1 MGTSPFASKNP
12 FAHLLGRKPSGKKA
26 EEDDRKDDTESK
38 AEDDDADAEEGDETE
53 DEDDKKSKKS
63 KKAEDDSDD
72 GNAEN
77 DDSDGDGDTEEDSDK
92 DNAKKASGGKKGK
105 TYADGRA
112 FERAR
117 CAKIFG
123 CAAAADRPD
132 VAARLAFNT
141 DMNPDAAVE
150 VLTVA
155 AEAGGRQ
162 SSRRTSGLSDRMAS
176 VPNPKVG
183 ATAPQQQ
190 AADPKSPAAVAAA
203 IIEAGKKRRGEK

>member
-38 AEDDDADAEEGDETE
+38 AEDDDADAEEGDDTE

-72 GNAEN
+72 ADAEN
-77 DDSDGDGDTEEDSDK
+77 DDSDGDTEEDSDK

-141 DMNPDAAVE
+141 DMNPDAAIE

-162 SSRRTSGLSDRMAS
+162 SSRRPSGLSERMAS
-176 VPNPKVG
+176 LPTPKVG

-190 AADPKSPAAVAAA
+190 PTDPKSPSAVAAA
-203 IIEAGKKRRGEK
+203 IIEAGRKRRGEK

>member
-12 FAHLLGRKPSGKKA
+12 FGHLLGRKPSGKKA

-72 GNAEN
+72 ANAEN

-92 DNAKKASGGKKGK
+92 DSAKKASGKKGK

-162 SSRRTSGLSDRMAS
+162 SSRRSTALSDRMAS